1 MTIWRLVWRSA
12 MHDRRALAG
21 TFAGIVLAAMVLVG
35 ALIVGDSVRQ
45 TLRSAALARLGT
57 VESAMITG
65 DRFVRTELAKMIEQ
79 RDPTRRLAPVLQ
91 LQGVAST
98 TDRSRRALNI
108 VVCGVESRF
117 FSMAP
122 RPDSL
127 PALRDGEA
135 LLSERLAAQLAV
147 GPGETIVLR
156 VSRPSALSRD
166 LTFAA
171 TDDAVLALRVT
182 VAGIAGD
189 AQFGRFSL
197 TADQTPPFNVFVP
210 LDWLA
215 RQAEQPGRVNLL
227 LAAFSGA
234 ADEPPGPLLDEH
246 VKAVWTAADLGL
258 EQRDSPADA
267 AIEWRTP
274 RVFLDA
280 PIVLAATE
288 IEPRS
293 VGVLTYFVN
302 EMRHGERATP
312 YSTVAGIGAIAR
324 GGPLPEPWRAIVPDS
339 LGDEEIILTR
349 WAADDL
355 AAAAGDTVE
364 LTYFALE
371 AGRTLAQ
378 RSATFRVAGV
388 IDQTGPAADP
398 DLMPDIPGLSD
409 SADCRD
415 WNPGIP
421 INLERIRDKD
431 EAYWDEFR
439 GAPKAFITLAAAQK
453 LWANRFGDLT
463 AIRVPPDSPLSAES
477 LMRRLD
483 PAAFGFTFAPV
494 RQAALAAAKP
504 TTDFGGLFIGLSL
517 FLIASAALLAGLLF
531 AFAVNR
537 RARQVGTVLAV
548 GWTPNTVRGW
558 LAREA
563 LLVAVAGTIIGAA
576 LGVAYSALLLGLL
589 STIWRSAVAGAT
601 LTLHVSPMSIG
612 LGAALAL
619 AAAMTAMHFA
629 ARTLLRERTIRLL
642 KGELGPTDAADRVR
656 RGWIATIGAAASL
669 IGAGIAL
676 ALGAQAD
683 RGGAVAAFFAGGALL
698 LVCGILTARLALM
711 CLLAG
716 GGETALSAWRLAA
729 QSAARRPGRSTACIA
744 LLACGCF
751 LVVAVGMNR
760 LNSPEPGRRDS
771 GAGGFALLAQSS
783 LPLLVDLND
792 PVARQTLNLDAELF
806 ADVSVVPLRVRGGD
820 EASCLNLNRAQQPR
834 ILGVNPSEL
843 SDRGAFR
850 FASMLKRDM
859 RIDPW
864 TALGGYAPNSFDPF
878 YHGEVIPAIVD
889 QASMMWA
896 MHKGLGDIIWYESDR
911 GERVGLQLV
920 GALSNSILQ
929 GSLIISER
937 DFERHF
943 PSQSGHGM
951 LLIDAPPQRA
961 EAVAAALTRSLED
974 VGLEVVSTVRR
985 LAEFNAVQ
993 NTYLA
998 VFQVLGGLG
1007 LIIGTAGLAMVVLR
1021 NVSDRRGELALLI
1034 AVGFTPKAL
1043 RRLLLLEHG
1052 LLLLLGVSCG
1062 VAAAIAAVWPA
1073 IQQSATA
1080 GSAATTLLIIAL
1092 VALFGLFWV
1101 TLATRL
1107 ALRGH
1112 LLDALRQE

>member
-12 MHDRRALAG
+12 MHDRRALSG

-339 LGDEEIILTR
+339 LGDEEIILTH

-371 AGRTLAQ
+371 AGRMLAQ

-483 PAAFGFTFAPV
+483 PASFGFSFAPV
-494 RQAALAAAKP
+494 REAALAAANP

-576 LGVAYSALLLGLL
+576 LGVAYSALLLELL

-656 RGWIATIGAAASL
+656 RGGIATIGAATSL

-716 GGETALSAWRLAA
+716 GGETALSAWRIAA

-792 PVARQTLNLDAELF
+792 PATRQTLNLDAELF

-834 ILGVNPSEL
+834 ILGVIPSEL

-864 TALGGYAPNSFDPF
+864 TALGDYAPSSFDQF
-878 YHGEVIPAIVD
+878 YHSEVIPAIVD

-896 MHKGLGDIIWYESDR
+896 MHKGLGDIIWYDNDR

-951 LLIDAPPQRA
+951 LLIDAAPQRA

-974 VGLEVVSTVRR
+974 VGLEVVSTAQR

-1052 LLLLLGVSCG
+1052 LLLLLGVACG

-1101 TLATRL
+1101 TLATRFS
-1107 ALRGH
+1107 LRGS

>member
-302 EMRHGERATP
+302 EMRRGERATP

-339 LGDEEIILTR
+339 LGDEEIILTH

-421 INLERIRDKD
+421 VDLERIRDKD

-439 GAPKAFITLAAAQK
+439 GAPKAFINLAAAQK

-576 LGVAYSALLLGLL
+576 LGVAYSALLLELL

-716 GGETALSAWRLAA
+716 GREAALSAWRLAA

-896 MHKGLGDIIWYESDR
+896 MHKGLGDIIWYDNDR

-961 EAVAAALTRSLED
+961 EAVAAALTRNLED

-1052 LLLLLGVSCG
+1052 LLLLLGVACG

-1107 ALRGH
+1107 ALHGH

>member
-65 DRFVRTELAKMIEQ
+65 DRFVRRELAEMIEQ

-234 ADEPPGPLLDEH
+234 ADEPPGPSLDEH
-246 VKAVWTAADLGL
+246 VKTVWTAADLGL

-339 LGDEEIILTR
+339 LGDEEIVLTR

-421 INLERIRDKD
+421 INLDRIRDKD

-483 PAAFGFTFAPV
+483 PASFGFSFAPV
-494 RQAALAAAKP
+494 REAALAAANP

-601 LTLHVSPMSIG
+601 LTLHISPMSIG

-656 RGWIATIGAAASL
+656 RGWIATIGAATSL

-698 LVCGILTARLALM
+698 LVCGIFTARLGLM
-711 CLLAG
+711 RLPAG
-716 GGETALSAWRLAA
+716 GGEAALSAWRLAA

-792 PVARQTLNLDAELF
+792 PAARETLNLDAELF

-864 TALGGYAPNSFDPF
+864 TALAGHAPNSFDPF
-878 YHGEVIPAIVD
+878 YHGEVIPALVD

-896 MHKGLGDIIWYESDR
+896 MHKGLGDIIWYDNDR

-961 EAVAAALTRSLED
+961 EAVAAAITRSLED
-974 VGLEVVSTVRR
+974 IGLEVVSTFRR

-1062 VAAAIAAVWPA
+1062 VGAAVAAVWPA
-1073 IQQSATA
+1073 IRQSATA

-1092 VALFGLFWV
+1092 VLAFGLFWV

-1107 ALRGH
+1107 ALRGP